1 MEPKL
6 ENWLG
11 GAPSFD
17 RDTSGLL
24 TSISVVFVLAPL
36 LLAGSFVSA
45 EFSTGSIGN
54 WLTFAPRRVRV
65 YLSKVLAAAV
75 GDHPGRC
82 RRGGDRARWV
92 VALLPVLRHD
102 GRRGRRPS

>member
-1 MEPKL
+1 MEPQL

-11 GAPSFD
+11 GGAVLRPRHLRACS
-17 RDTSGLL
+17 RRSRSL
-24 TSISVVFVLAPL
+24 FVLAPL

-65 YLSKVLAAAV
+65 YLSKVLAA
-75 GDHPGRC
+75 GLWR
-82 RRGGDRARWV
+82 
-92 VALLPVLRHD
+92 
-102 GRRGRRPS
+102 